1 MNSCCQLVFSG
12 AGNAGNRM
20 PTRAAADRV
29 SAPSSRVRRSLAVT
43 RWSLP
48 AVVLVL
54 LPKCPA
60 CLAAYI
66 ALGTGVSLSLASSS
80 YLRVSLLG
88 VCIAAI
94 ILNVLWLMRKIRSK
108 RYAAYER

>member
-1 MNSCCQLVFSG
+1 MSFCCRTTFSFS
-12 AGNAGNRM
+12 NASNRM
-20 PTRAAADRV
+20 PPRAPAERI
-29 SAPSSRVRRSLAVT
+29 SAPSGRGRRYLSFT

-66 ALGTGVSLSLASSS
+66 ALGTGVSLSFAASS
-80 YLRVSLLG
+80 YLRALLLG
-88 VCIAAI
+88 VSVAAI
-94 ILNVLWLMRKIRSK
+94 ILNVLWLMRKVPNPLR
-108 RYAAYER
+108 